1 MIRVNCEQGSDEWK
15 MARLG
20 IPTASQ
26 FDKLITPK
34 TMKPSESRVPYAHR
48 LIAERILKRPQ
59 DDKAAGYAQR
69 GKEEEDSARTYYE
82 FVKGVTVDRVGFIMR
97 DDRKSGASPD
107 GLVLER
113 GLLELKV
120 PSAPVHIG
128 YLLDT
133 EGIGYRCQVQ
143 GQLWV
148 AERDWVDTV
157 SYHPDLPDVVRR
169 AGRDEVFISALANAV
184 ESFNEFVD
192 KCMDQLQR
200 DGYIELPGQPVIDG
214 EAAVA

>member
-1 MIRVNCEQGSDEWK
+1 MIRVDCEQGSDEWK

-34 TMKPSESRVPYAHR
+34 TMKPSESRIPYAHR

-59 DDKAAGYAQR
+59 DDKAGGYAQR

-82 FVKGVTVDRVGFIMR
+82 FVKGVTVDRVGFIMS
-97 DDRKSGASPD
+97 DDRSYGASPD
-107 GLVLER
+107 GLVLTD

-133 EGIGYRCQVQ
+133 DGIGYRCQVQ
-143 GQLWV
+143 GQLLT

-169 AGRDEVFISALANAV
+169 VGRDEPFIAALRDALT
-184 ESFNEFVD
+184 SFNDLVD
-192 KCMDQLQR
+192 RYMRQLQR
-200 DGYIELPGQPVIDG
+200 DGYIELPGQPPIEG